1 MGSKPVQTEEGNV
14 EGKCKKFLRKTIPTD
29 LLNLK
34 VGKRIQSI
42 VKDSDRKEQ
51 LRLFGNNVRMQR
63 DGIDAEDGS
72 VSRMRLL
79 VGTVNCE
86 GKSDACSRNSYD
98 NGVKHEV
105 GNIGITGMVQKSDA
119 VSVGM
124 ADDVG
129 MLLVATVP
137 SSMKKKK
144 SGRVFKSE
152 NASPG
157 LKQNL
162 KQSSSKFGKEVWD
175 RNVRD
180 GISTSRKEVSIGW
193 REAFQK
199 RKIKNKRAGGY

>member
-1 MGSKPVQTEEGNV
+1 MEE
-14 EGKCKKFLRKTIPTD
+14 KCKKFLRKTIPTD

-51 LRLFGNNVRMQR
+51 LGLFGNNVRMQR

-79 VGTVNCE
+79 VGTVKCE
-86 GKSDACSRNSYD
+86 GKSEACSRTNYD
-98 NGVKHEV
+98 NIVKHEV

-129 MLLVATVP
+129 MLLV
-137 SSMKKKK
+137 
-144 SGRVFKSE
+144 
-152 NASPG
+152 
-157 LKQNL
+157 
-162 KQSSSKFGKEVWD
+162 
-175 RNVRD
+175 
-180 GISTSRKEVSIGW
+180 
-193 REAFQK
+193 
-199 RKIKNKRAGGY
+199 